1 MVASTIGPMHD
12 RSVTTLDEQMN
23 TTLRHSLLFS
33 VTAVAIAACGA
44 LKSEPQTSYCEAVCN
59 WAVECSGET
68 ASLDSCL
75 EATRAA
81 NSNCADAENGDL
93 NVVESSLV
101 EDCVETVEAAS
112 CEGLTGSVDEQSTA
126 TPSAE
131 CVASEG
137 SAAVDAYN
145 EARTSTQADGETF
158 CEDIGSS
165 ICGHV
170 VDCLVGDFGID
181 EATEALQ
188 AACEA
193 TAVSNL
199 VTTCK
204 TVDMEPRY
212 GTDPNVNRITA
223 NTCSTTVAEL
233 DNSCDVFSA
242 DAWPAECAA
251 VVADAEALPGA
262 VGDLI
267 SFASEYGVDVP

>member
-1 MVASTIGPMHD
+1 
-12 RSVTTLDEQMN
+12 MN
-23 TTLRHSLLFS
+23 TTPRHFLLLS
-33 VTAVAIAACGA
+33 VTAATIAACDA
-44 LKSEPQTSYCEAVCN
+44 LKADPQTSYCEAICD
-59 WAVECSGET
+59 WATECSGET

-81 NSNCADAENGDL
+81 NSNCADAENGEL
-93 NVVESSLV
+93 NIANSALV
-101 EDCVETVEAAS
+101 EECVETVEEAT
-112 CEGLTGSVDEQSTA
+112 CEGINGSIDEQTTA

-145 EARTSTQADGETF
+145 AARTSTQTDGETF
-158 CEDIGSS
+158 CEDIGTS

-181 EATEALQ
+181 EATDALQ
-188 AACEA
+188 SACEA

-223 NTCSTTVAEL
+223 NECSTTVAEL
-233 DNSCDVFSA
+233 DDSCAVFTEA
-242 DAWPAECAA
+242 AWPAECAA
-251 VVADAEALPGA
+251 VVADAAALPGA
-262 VGDLI
+262 VADLI
-267 SFASEYGVDVP
+267 SFAADYGVEVP

>member
-1 MVASTIGPMHD
+1 
-12 RSVTTLDEQMN
+12 MN
-23 TTLRHSLLFS
+23 TTLRNSLLLLGTTVS
-33 VTAVAIAACGA
+33 IAACDA
-44 LKSEPQTSYCEAVCN
+44 LKSEPQTSYCEAVCD
-59 WAVECSGET
+59 WAVECSGDT
-68 ASLDSCL
+68 ASLESCL

-81 NSNCADAENGDL
+81 NSNCADAENGEL
-93 NVVESSLV
+93 NVADSALV
-101 EDCVETVEAAS
+101 EECVETVEAAS
-112 CEGLTGSVDEQSTA
+112 CEGINGSIEDQTTA

-145 EARTSTQADGETF
+145 AARTSTQPDGETF
-158 CEDIGSS
+158 CEDIGTS
-165 ICGHV
+165 ICSHV

-181 EATEALQ
+181 EATDALQ
-188 AACEA
+188 SACEA

-223 NTCSTTVAEL
+223 NECSTTVAGLE
-233 DNSCDVFSA
+233 DSCAVFTEA
-242 DAWPAECAA
+242 AWPAECAA

-262 VGDLI
+262 VADLI
-267 SFASEYGVDVP
+267 SFAAEYGVEVP

>member
-1 MVASTIGPMHD
+1 
-12 RSVTTLDEQMN
+12 MN
-23 TTLRHSLLFS
+23 TTIRHSLLLSITAAS
-33 VTAVAIAACGA
+33 VAACDA
-44 LKSEPQTSYCEAVCN
+44 LKSEPQTSYCEAICD

-68 ASLDSCL
+68 ASLEGCL

-81 NSNCADAENGDL
+81 NSNCADAENGEL
-93 NVVESSLV
+93 NVADSALVEECVESV
-101 EDCVETVEAAS
+101 EGAT
-112 CEGLTGSVDEQSTA
+112 CEGINGSEAEQTTA

-145 EARTSTQADGETF
+145 EARVSVQVDGETF
-158 CEDIGSS
+158 CDDIGSS

-181 EATEALQ
+181 EATDALQ
-188 AACEA
+188 AACET

-223 NTCSTTVAEL
+223 NTCATTVAEL
-233 DNSCDVFSA
+233 NDSCDVFSA

-262 VGDLI
+262 VADLV
-267 SFASEYGVDVP
+267 SFAAEYGVEVP